1 MEDRLGTQLQTAFQ
15 NDTFRVVWSYHGRD
29 PLSESALS
37 QLQPLRSGSRPVHLY
52 ESAKSGFP
60 RQPPGALKWLVAS
73 NSVHL
78 PPKHTLYWCTMIKL
92 PELPGK
98 HQVRDIDKRGGNATY
113 FSMRGHILR
122 DHPGTTC
129 ISDDRLPGG
138 ADARERALRAP
149 HDAV

>member
-1 MEDRLGTQLQTAFQ
+1 MEDRGTQLQTAFQ

-98 HQVRDIDKRGGNATY
+98 HQVNEKY
-113 FSMRGHILR
+113 
-122 DHPGTTC
+122 
-129 ISDDRLPGG
+129 
-138 ADARERALRAP
+138 
-149 HDAV
+149 

>member
-1 MEDRLGTQLQTAFQ
+1 MQIVWEHSSIILQTAFQ

-98 HQVRDIDKRGGNATY
+98 HQVSQKY
-113 FSMRGHILR
+113 
-122 DHPGTTC
+122 
-129 ISDDRLPGG
+129 
-138 ADARERALRAP
+138 
-149 HDAV
+149 